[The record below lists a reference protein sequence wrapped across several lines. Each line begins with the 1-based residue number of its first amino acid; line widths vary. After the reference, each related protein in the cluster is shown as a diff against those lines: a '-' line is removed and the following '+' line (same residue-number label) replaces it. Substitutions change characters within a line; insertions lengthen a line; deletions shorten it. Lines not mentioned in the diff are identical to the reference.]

1 MSLGLFG
8 FPFLCSFVN
17 LILFISVFKSVLGDK
32 EQHMA
37 IGNNNDNEDLN
48 GAVEQVVT
56 EDSSSSSNSPTG
68 NQNNQQSTMANTVA
82 TGTDAVAPL
91 IADDE
96 SQQNDED
103 DSSGSP
109 IAENSEE
116 SNTEV
121 GNDDESNEAN
131 DDTGSNV
138 VDGELGE
145 DESTDSNAPAAPSSS
160 DTQNVGGESS
170 DSEPASPNAQ
180 NSDSPAP
187 NGRSSSVS
195 SGAEGTSSEGGVFR
209 DESIDTHTFGVN
221 VEPERSVYSNE
232 LENSD
237 VTTDTMTFAV
247 NVSPVNDTPTAVD
260 KLFTMQE
267 DGVITFTA
275 EELLAGSADIDSET
289 LHIDTV
295 TYTGINGVLSE
306 NMDGSFS
313 FAPNENFNGHV
324 DLSFTVSDSEATVE
338 ANIGLTIEGVND
350 IPVAGSTSYQVDEDH
365 VLTFNN
371 QQLLANSSDVEGDVA
386 VQSVVYSGFEG
397 ELVDHED
404 GTYSFTPNEN
414 YFGEL
419 DFDVV
424 IIDEEGATAST
435 TANIQIVSIND
446 PVIAVDDSE
455 LGASEP
461 LIRLD
466 SAPEHGTLE
475 YLNDEFEWVEMVVG
489 EEYSADTEVQFVSDA
504 LEVQSAT
511 CDIEVGSFD
520 NNTETTIFDGTARTS
535 DWGEV
540 SGNTAVFTK
549 EGVTITTET
558 TNGDLF
564 AWNGAGTA
572 MGAGIGDTSDNG
584 LSNDDKLIVTIEG
597 EDVNQIT
604 FQLDG
609 LGSWFDESDSHATE
623 VMITAYDAEGN
634 VIDSQGDYRESGDFQ
649 DEYSFTTNQPV
660 HHFELGTSG
669 GGGTYVV
676 QNMTVSRTLSEEL
689 QLVTIQPDGSETN
702 SELTLDLNY
711 NTAGQPID
719 VTEELINVDGSI
731 TSTPIQVLE
740 DGQLILNVSDLLAND
755 TDADGDPLTI
765 VDVHTTD
772 NSHGEVTL
780 TEDGQILY
788 TPDPNYSGE
797 ADFHYVV
804 TDGNGS
810 FDSATVT
817 VDVIPQQDA
826 PITTGNLEL
835 TIDEDGSITLTQEE
849 LLANAVDVDGDDLTA
864 SNLSVGENAVIV
876 ENEDGSFT
884 ITPDEDFNGQLDIRF
899 DVSDGI
905 DVVAAGIDL
914 TVDAVNDLTVVSGDV
929 SASTDEDHSITI
941 TQAQLLANAAD
952 IDGDALS
959 ALDLIA
965 ENAEIVS
972 HDDGSFT
979 ITPHQDF
986 NGMINVNYGIHDGT
1000 DTVASNLQLT
1010 VDPVNDAPVISADV
1024 QIIIEEDGSYTVT
1037 QEELLQFATDVDND
1051 DLTANIGNQ
1060 GSETTATGVVVNA
1073 ENGEPIAGVEVELSD
1088 EYGNSA
1094 STLTDVDGSYFVTGL
1109 IAGEGTVTI
1118 EEEDCITSCFTINE
1132 GDTLSSGTV
1141 AISEV
1146 MDVTD
1151 MRIVVTWGDSS
1162 ETRDLDNHL
1171 WLYNTETGA
1180 ELDHIYYQDM
1190 SHQLGDGTVQQD
1202 VDDTNSYGPET
1213 ISVPN
1218 YSDANM
1224 HYSVHNYTARSWD
1237 VEGVDDVKVDV
1248 FVGDTL
1254 VTSFVPDLPTD
1265 ATGDHW
1271 HVFDVVDGIIVP
1283 AQFTGS
1289 EDQFTVPTSTEVI
1302 GNLDAIEIS
1311 DVVDGS
1317 EHESENTNTEGAGNS
1332 EQGEGSSGNGEASI
1346 ADISMPNG
1354 VITDNGDGTYT
1365 ITPDENFN
1373 GEFSINYSVD
1383 DGNGAVVPAQVD
1395 VSVTAVN
1402 DLAIVQ
1408 DHEFTLNED
1417 GVLIITDEELLAG
1430 SSDVDN
1436 DELSVDSV
1444 SYTGDDGTLVS
1455 NDDGTHTFT
1464 PNEDFNGSVNLEFF
1478 VTDGT
1483 ESVAA
1488 AIDITVNA
1496 VNDAPTFTEANFVV
1510 NEDGS
1515 ILITASEL
1523 LQNASDI
1530 DGDTLSISGISVPE
1544 DQGMVVQDENGDW
1557 LYTPNPDASGEVAL
1571 TVSVSDGTVAVD
1583 FASTISIT
1591 PDADAPTLT
1600 LSLGNASITDF
1611 PAEDDGNVNDI
1622 LAQWSTDN
1630 ASGLIETN
1638 QESVYT
1644 GGDDGRGRVIE
1655 LEAHPGDES
1664 NIYQDLDLQA
1674 GETISLT
1681 FDYSAREGYV
1691 GEGSQIDVYFD
1702 GQLIDSITQPTVGW
1716 STYNYEL
1723 TATTDNP
1730 RLEFDA
1736 PGSDS
1741 LGGVLDKIQIVEV
1754 PVEDQNIGIDIS
1766 AALTDIDGSES
1777 MQSVLVENIPEG
1789 AMLSDGVNTFT
1800 ATADE
1805 NSVDVN
1811 EWAQNDVQFL
1821 PAENFSGEVNLQVS
1835 ATSVENSN
1843 GDTETTT
1850 SPLTFTVEAVADAP
1864 ELVITDGDGQ
1874 VIEEGD
1880 EIRDDANIIELNLGA
1895 ELVDQDLSE
1904 TLSVTV
1910 GGAPEG
1916 SVIHYDGSTIIND
1929 QTNGLTSYADTN
1941 ITVTFEGEDAGFQN
1955 SAGYYIV
1962 EEDGSIS
1969 GVELIYDNAS
1979 QQGSGGNLI
1988 PGSSS
1993 FSFGIEEGQS
2003 FNLFVVPNGFNHNNF
2018 NSMQNG
2024 QFVFRDEDGSQSTM
2038 SSVDPQLIF
2047 INEDGIETLVR
2058 SQNGDTV
2065 YHGGNST
2072 NLNQDGVEH
2081 TRTTMNEQ
2089 GELVYGI
2096 EDLYGGGDRD
2106 YDDFT
2111 FTIDLGEVNQ
2121 SIYSGEIPVIG
2132 DDPIV
2137 IPTVILDQVLTLELP
2152 EGFNDEFDLIIEA
2165 TSTEESNQDSATTTQ
2180 TIHIDAIEYAPEVT
2194 PISAI
2199 IDEDSSITL
2208 TQDELL
2214 ANATDINGDDLIATN
2229 LVVTNGGATVV
2240 LNEDGSYTITPDEN
2254 VNGALEVSFDV
2265 NDGLHTVATELQLA
2279 VTPINDAPIAPT
2291 IVVSESEDDV
2301 LLIDPN
2307 FILSQASDIDNVDL
2321 ILESISIRSPAQAS
2335 LTQNQEGL
2343 YQVVVPEH
2351 FNGPIDIAYVVSDGE
2366 LSTEGTVN
2374 VNIIPVDDA
2383 PFQSGNA
2390 HVATDEDG
2398 AITFNSA
2405 DLIDLF
2411 GDVDSALTVSRVIT
2425 AEGEEAEGTVIDNED
2440 GTWTFTPTDDFAGTT
2455 GLQVV
2460 VTDGSTEVSMDM
2472 NVYIRPVADGVA
2484 ITTSFDGPLVF
2495 PEDSMGHF
2503 GLNIEQLDTSE
2514 IMTSVVMTGYPIGF
2528 VVSDGEH
2535 TVTITEEG
2543 QGVDIGDWN
2552 LDSMTMV
2559 PPADF
2564 NGNFFVT
2571 VSVVSL
2577 DEVEDPADN
2586 PITQEL
2592 GSNHSDESPFELDDD
2607 GYALLLSADLLN
2619 SLDNNNAENVISD
2632 VTYSGDNGT
2641 LIDNDNGTWSFW
2653 TNPDYDGEVNVNF
2666 STSDGVSHQIILTQ
2680 DSVDSDSAPITQT
2693 NVAEPQGAQTEP
2705 ETEADYTVAPGDT
2718 LNIDIPTEISENAD
2732 VDHIHIIGLP
2742 DGVEPTQ
2749 GLSDG
2754 EGNYVISDT
2763 SQPITLSIDESV
2775 SGDVRVEMIGMTA
2788 MDDPIDGAVGF
2799 SLIDVD
2805 SSYEMQGSSADNA
2818 DALVQGGDDSS
2829 GQDWTTADNTDV
2841 GVDVMDDSSSFD
2853 SATQETTAD
2862 DDLSMLN
2869 DN

>member
-56 EDSSSSSNSPTG
+56 EDSSFSSNSPTG

-116 SNTEV
+116 SNTEA

-145 DESTDSNAPAAPSSS
+145 DESTDSNAPAALSSG

-170 DSEPASPNAQ
+170 GLEPASPNAQ

-195 SGAEGTSSEGGVFR
+195 SGAEGTGSEGEVFR
-209 DESIDTHTFGVN
+209 DGSIDTHTFGVN

-247 NVSPVNDTPTAVD
+247 NVSPVNDAPTAVD

-324 DLSFTVSDSEATVE
+324 DLSFMVSDREATVE

-371 QQLLANSSDVEGDVA
+371 QQLLANSSDIEGDVA

-609 LGSWFDESDSHATE
+609 LGNWFDESDSHATE

-914 TVDAVNDLTVVSGDV
+914 TVDAVNDLTMVSGDV

-1010 VDPVNDAPVISADV
+1010 VDPVNDAPI
-1024 QIIIEEDGSYTVT
+1024 
-1037 QEELLQFATDVDND
+1037 
-1051 DLTANIGNQ
+1051 
-1060 GSETTATGVVVNA
+1060 
-1073 ENGEPIAGVEVELSD
+1073 
-1088 EYGNSA
+1088 
-1094 STLTDVDGSYFVTGL
+1094 
-1109 IAGEGTVTI
+1109 
-1118 EEEDCITSCFTINE
+1118 
-1132 GDTLSSGTV
+1132 
-1141 AISEV
+1141 
-1146 MDVTD
+1146 
-1151 MRIVVTWGDSS
+1151 
-1162 ETRDLDNHL
+1162 
-1171 WLYNTETGA
+1171 
-1180 ELDHIYYQDM
+1180 
-1190 SHQLGDGTVQQD
+1190 
-1202 VDDTNSYGPET
+1202 
-1213 ISVPN
+1213 
-1218 YSDANM
+1218 
-1224 HYSVHNYTARSWD
+1224 
-1237 VEGVDDVKVDV
+1237 
-1248 FVGDTL
+1248 
-1254 VTSFVPDLPTD
+1254 
-1265 ATGDHW
+1265 
-1271 HVFDVVDGIIVP
+1271 
-1283 AQFTGS
+1283 
-1289 EDQFTVPTSTEVI
+1289 
-1302 GNLDAIEIS
+1302 
-1311 DVVDGS
+1311 
-1317 EHESENTNTEGAGNS
+1317 
-1332 EQGEGSSGNGEASI
+1332 
-1346 ADISMPNG
+1346 
-1354 VITDNGDGTYT
+1354 
-1365 ITPDENFN
+1365 
-1373 GEFSINYSVD
+1373 
-1383 DGNGAVVPAQVD
+1383 
-1395 VSVTAVN
+1395 
-1402 DLAIVQ
+1402 
-1408 DHEFTLNED
+1408 
-1417 GVLIITDEELLAG
+1417 
-1430 SSDVDN
+1430 
-1436 DELSVDSV
+1436 
-1444 SYTGDDGTLVS
+1444 
-1455 NDDGTHTFT
+1455 
-1464 PNEDFNGSVNLEFF
+1464 
-1478 VTDGT
+1478 
-1483 ESVAA
+1483 
-1488 AIDITVNA
+1488 
-1496 VNDAPTFTEANFVV
+1496 FTEANFVV

-1583 FASTISIT
+1583 FASTISII
-1591 PDADAPTLT
+1591 PDADAPTLM

-1622 LAQWSTDN
+1622 LTQWSTDN

-1644 GGDDGRGRVIE
+1644 GVDDGRGRVIE

-1916 SVIHYDGSTIIND
+1916 SVIHYDGGAVIND

-1941 ITVTFEGEDAGFQN
+1941 ITVTFEGEGAGFQN

-1969 GVELIYDNAS
+1969 GVELVYGNAS

-2003 FNLFVVPNGFNHNNF
+2003 FNLFVVPNGFNHNDF

-2024 QFVFRDEDGSQSTM
+2024 QFVFRDEDGSPSTM

-2047 INEDGIETLVR
+2047 INEDGIETLIQ

-2194 PISAI
+2194 PISAV

-2291 IVVSESEDDV
+2291 IVVSENEDDV

-2307 FILSQASDIDNVDL
+2307 FILSQASDIDSVDL
-2321 ILESISIRSPAQAS
+2321 VLESISIRSPAQAS

-2390 HVATDEDG
+2390 HVAADEDG

-2495 PEDSMGHF
+2495 PEDSTGHF

-2514 IMTSVVMTGYPIGF
+2514 IMTSVVMTGYPVGF

-2666 STSDGVSHQIILTQ
+2666 STSDGVSHQVILTQ

-2693 NVAEPQGAQTEP
+2693 NVAESQGAQTEP
-2705 ETEADYTVAPGDT
+2705 ETEADYTAAPGDT

-2742 DGVEPTQ
+2742 GGVEPTQ

-2775 SGDVRVEMIGMTA
+2775 SGDVRVEMMGMTA

-2818 DALVQGGDDSS
+2818 DASVQGGDDSS

>member
-1 MSLGLFG
+1 MSLGLFV

-37 IGNNNDNEDLN
+37 IGNNNENEDLN

-109 IAENSEE
+109 IVENSEE
-116 SNTEV
+116 SNTEAI
-121 GNDDESNEAN
+121 NDDESNEAN
-131 DDTGSNV
+131 NSSGSNV

-145 DESTDSNAPAAPSSS
+145 DESTDSNAPAAPSSG

-170 DSEPASPNAQ
+170 GLEPASPNAQ

-195 SGAEGTSSEGGVFR
+195 SGAEGTGSEGEVFR
-209 DESIDTHTFGVN
+209 DGSIDTHTFGVN

-247 NVSPVNDTPTAVD
+247 NVSPVNDAPTAVD

-324 DLSFTVSDSEATVE
+324 DLSFMVSDREATVE

-350 IPVAGSTSYQVDEDH
+350 IPVAGATSYQVDEDH

-371 QQLLANSSDVEGDVA
+371 QQLLANSSDIEGDVA

-466 SAPEHGTLE
+466 SEPEHGTLE

-489 EEYSADTEVQFVSDA
+489 EEYPADTEVQFVANVED
-504 LEVQSAT
+504 VQSAT

-572 MGAGIGDTSDNG
+572 MGAGIGDASDNG

-609 LGSWFDESDSHATE
+609 LGSWFDESDSNATE

-740 DGQLILNVSDLLAND
+740 DGQLVLNVSDLLAND

-835 TIDEDGSITLTQEE
+835 TIDEDGTITLTQEE

-864 SNLSVGENAVIV
+864 SNLSVGENADIV

-959 ALDLIA
+959 VFDLVA

-972 HDDGSFT
+972 HDDGSFI

-1010 VDPVNDAPVISADV
+1010 VDPVNDAPI
-1024 QIIIEEDGSYTVT
+1024 
-1037 QEELLQFATDVDND
+1037 
-1051 DLTANIGNQ
+1051 
-1060 GSETTATGVVVNA
+1060 
-1073 ENGEPIAGVEVELSD
+1073 
-1088 EYGNSA
+1088 
-1094 STLTDVDGSYFVTGL
+1094 
-1109 IAGEGTVTI
+1109 
-1118 EEEDCITSCFTINE
+1118 
-1132 GDTLSSGTV
+1132 
-1141 AISEV
+1141 
-1146 MDVTD
+1146 
-1151 MRIVVTWGDSS
+1151 
-1162 ETRDLDNHL
+1162 
-1171 WLYNTETGA
+1171 
-1180 ELDHIYYQDM
+1180 
-1190 SHQLGDGTVQQD
+1190 
-1202 VDDTNSYGPET
+1202 
-1213 ISVPN
+1213 
-1218 YSDANM
+1218 
-1224 HYSVHNYTARSWD
+1224 
-1237 VEGVDDVKVDV
+1237 
-1248 FVGDTL
+1248 
-1254 VTSFVPDLPTD
+1254 
-1265 ATGDHW
+1265 
-1271 HVFDVVDGIIVP
+1271 
-1283 AQFTGS
+1283 
-1289 EDQFTVPTSTEVI
+1289 
-1302 GNLDAIEIS
+1302 
-1311 DVVDGS
+1311 
-1317 EHESENTNTEGAGNS
+1317 
-1332 EQGEGSSGNGEASI
+1332 
-1346 ADISMPNG
+1346 
-1354 VITDNGDGTYT
+1354 
-1365 ITPDENFN
+1365 
-1373 GEFSINYSVD
+1373 
-1383 DGNGAVVPAQVD
+1383 
-1395 VSVTAVN
+1395 
-1402 DLAIVQ
+1402 
-1408 DHEFTLNED
+1408 
-1417 GVLIITDEELLAG
+1417 
-1430 SSDVDN
+1430 
-1436 DELSVDSV
+1436 
-1444 SYTGDDGTLVS
+1444 
-1455 NDDGTHTFT
+1455 
-1464 PNEDFNGSVNLEFF
+1464 
-1478 VTDGT
+1478 
-1483 ESVAA
+1483 
-1488 AIDITVNA
+1488 
-1496 VNDAPTFTEANFVV
+1496 FTEANFVV

-1557 LYTPNPDASGEVAL
+1557 LYTPNPDTSGEVAL

-1583 FASTISIT
+1583 FASTISII
-1591 PDADAPTLT
+1591 PDADAPTLM

-1644 GGDDGRGRVIE
+1644 GVDDGRGRVIE

-1811 EWAQNDVQFL
+1811 EWAQNNVQFL

-1916 SVIHYDGSTIIND
+1916 SVIHYDGGAVIDD

-1941 ITVTFEGEDAGFQN
+1941 ITVTFEGEGAGFQN

-1962 EEDGSIS
+1962 EENGSIS
-1969 GVELIYDNAS
+1969 GVELVYGNAS

-2003 FNLFVVPNGFNHNNF
+2003 FNLFVVPNGFNHNDF
-2018 NSMQNG
+2018 NSMRNG
-2024 QFVFRDEDGSQSTM
+2024 QFVFRDEDGSPSTM

-2047 INEDGIETLVR
+2047 INEDGIETLVK

-2137 IPTVILDQVLTLELP
+2137 IPTVILDQILTLELP

-2291 IVVSESEDDV
+2291 IVVSENEDDV

-2495 PEDSMGHF
+2495 PEDSTGHF

-2535 TVTITEEG
+2535 AVTITEEG

-2666 STSDGVSHQIILTQ
+2666 STSDGVSHHVILTQ
-2680 DSVDSDSAPITQT
+2680 DSVESDSAPITQT

-2775 SGDVRVEMIGMTA
+2775 SGDVRVEMMGMTA

-2799 SLIDVD
+2799 SLIGVD

-2818 DALVQGGDDSS
+2818 DASVQGGDDSS

-2841 GVDVMDDSSSFD
+2841 GVDVMDDSSSFE
-2853 SATQETTAD
+2853 SPTQETTAD

>member
-1 MSLGLFG
+1 MSLGLFV

-56 EDSSSSSNSPTG
+56 EDRSSSSNSPTG

-109 IAENSEE
+109 IVENSEE
-116 SNTEV
+116 SNTEAI
-121 GNDDESNEAN
+121 NDDESNEAN
-131 DDTGSNV
+131 DSSGSNV

-145 DESTDSNAPAAPSSS
+145 DESTDSNAPAAPSSG

-170 DSEPASPNAQ
+170 GLEPASPNAQ

-195 SGAEGTSSEGGVFR
+195 SGAEGTGSEGEVFR
-209 DESIDTHTFGVN
+209 DGSIDTHTFGVN

-247 NVSPVNDTPTAVD
+247 NVSPVNDAPTAVD

-324 DLSFTVSDSEATVE
+324 DLSFMVSDREATVE

-350 IPVAGSTSYQVDEDH
+350 IPVAGATSYQVDEDH

-371 QQLLANSSDVEGDVA
+371 QQLLANSSDIEGDVA

-466 SAPEHGTLE
+466 SEPEHGTLE

-489 EEYSADTEVQFVSDA
+489 EEYPADTEVQFVANVED
-504 LEVQSAT
+504 VQSAT

-572 MGAGIGDTSDNG
+572 MGAGIGDASDNG

-609 LGSWFDESDSHATE
+609 LGSWFDESDSNATE

-740 DGQLILNVSDLLAND
+740 DGQLVLNVSDLLAND

-835 TIDEDGSITLTQEE
+835 TIDEDGTITLTQEE

-864 SNLSVGENAVIV
+864 SNLSVGENADIV

-959 ALDLIA
+959 VFDLVA

-972 HDDGSFT
+972 HDDGSFI

-1010 VDPVNDAPVISADV
+1010 VDPVNDAPI
-1024 QIIIEEDGSYTVT
+1024 
-1037 QEELLQFATDVDND
+1037 
-1051 DLTANIGNQ
+1051 
-1060 GSETTATGVVVNA
+1060 
-1073 ENGEPIAGVEVELSD
+1073 
-1088 EYGNSA
+1088 
-1094 STLTDVDGSYFVTGL
+1094 
-1109 IAGEGTVTI
+1109 
-1118 EEEDCITSCFTINE
+1118 
-1132 GDTLSSGTV
+1132 
-1141 AISEV
+1141 
-1146 MDVTD
+1146 
-1151 MRIVVTWGDSS
+1151 
-1162 ETRDLDNHL
+1162 
-1171 WLYNTETGA
+1171 
-1180 ELDHIYYQDM
+1180 
-1190 SHQLGDGTVQQD
+1190 
-1202 VDDTNSYGPET
+1202 
-1213 ISVPN
+1213 
-1218 YSDANM
+1218 
-1224 HYSVHNYTARSWD
+1224 
-1237 VEGVDDVKVDV
+1237 
-1248 FVGDTL
+1248 
-1254 VTSFVPDLPTD
+1254 
-1265 ATGDHW
+1265 
-1271 HVFDVVDGIIVP
+1271 
-1283 AQFTGS
+1283 
-1289 EDQFTVPTSTEVI
+1289 
-1302 GNLDAIEIS
+1302 
-1311 DVVDGS
+1311 
-1317 EHESENTNTEGAGNS
+1317 
-1332 EQGEGSSGNGEASI
+1332 
-1346 ADISMPNG
+1346 
-1354 VITDNGDGTYT
+1354 
-1365 ITPDENFN
+1365 
-1373 GEFSINYSVD
+1373 
-1383 DGNGAVVPAQVD
+1383 
-1395 VSVTAVN
+1395 
-1402 DLAIVQ
+1402 
-1408 DHEFTLNED
+1408 
-1417 GVLIITDEELLAG
+1417 
-1430 SSDVDN
+1430 
-1436 DELSVDSV
+1436 
-1444 SYTGDDGTLVS
+1444 
-1455 NDDGTHTFT
+1455 
-1464 PNEDFNGSVNLEFF
+1464 
-1478 VTDGT
+1478 
-1483 ESVAA
+1483 
-1488 AIDITVNA
+1488 
-1496 VNDAPTFTEANFVV
+1496 FTEANFVV

-1583 FASTISIT
+1583 FASTISII
-1591 PDADAPTLT
+1591 PDADAPTLM

-1644 GGDDGRGRVIE
+1644 GVDDGRGRVIE

-1664 NIYQDLDLQA
+1664 HIYQDLDLQA

-1916 SVIHYDGSTIIND
+1916 SVIHYDGGAVIDD

-1941 ITVTFEGEDAGFQN
+1941 ITVTFEGEGAGFQN
-1955 SAGYYIV
+1955 SSGYYIV

-1969 GVELIYDNAS
+1969 GVELVYGNAS

-2003 FNLFVVPNGFNHNNF
+2003 FNLFVVPNGFNHNDF

-2024 QFVFRDEDGSQSTM
+2024 QFVFRDEDGSPSTM

-2047 INEDGIETLVR
+2047 INEDGIETLIQ

-2152 EGFNDEFDLIIEA
+2152 EGFNDEFNLIIEA

-2194 PISAI
+2194 PISAV

-2265 NDGLHTVATELQLA
+2265 NDGLYTVATELQLA

-2291 IVVSESEDDV
+2291 IVVSENEDDV

-2321 ILESISIRSPAQAS
+2321 VLESISIRSPAQAS

-2460 VTDGSTEVSMDM
+2460 VTDGSADVSMDM

-2495 PEDSMGHF
+2495 PEDSTGHF

-2514 IMTSVVMTGYPIGF
+2514 IMTSVVMTGYPVGF

-2592 GSNHSDESPFELDDD
+2592 GSDHSDESPFELDDD

-2666 STSDGVSHQIILTQ
+2666 STSDGVSHHVILTQ
-2680 DSVDSDSAPITQT
+2680 DSVESDSAPITQT

-2775 SGDVRVEMIGMTA
+2775 SGDVRVEMMGMTA

-2818 DALVQGGDDSS
+2818 DASVQGGDDSS

-2841 GVDVMDDSSSFD
+2841 GVDVMDDSSSFE
-2853 SATQETTAD
+2853 SPTQETTAD

-2869 DN
+2869 DH